1 MGVILNEILYKNNE
15 NPNNCNYENEE
26 EISNKFEEFM
36 ALFQKVEKESDV
48 FGKYPEINRIMNIK
62 IVTVN
67 EVFRNRGVCTALFDK
82 TKYVLGQ
89 IKFIIIIVIN
99 YKYYW
104 IITVF

>member
-15 NPNNCNYENEE
+15 KPNHRNYENEE
-26 EISNKFEEFM
+26 ETSNKFEEFM

-48 FGKYPEINRIMNIK
+48 FGKYPEINRIMDIK

-67 EVFRNRGVCTALFDK
+67 EVFRGQGVCTALFDK
-82 TKYVLGQ
+82 TKYVHGQ
-89 IKFIIIIVIN
+89 IKFIIVIVIN

-104 IITVF
+104 IITIF